1 MTQDTLRLRLIGRF
15 RVEGAVH
22 GPVPSGQAERLLSI
36 LAAHHGR
43 FLPTGA
49 LTDLLW
55 PDRRPAEPERNLA
68 ALVSRLRRTLGRER
82 IEGDPRAYR
91 LVRDA
96 ATTVDVTEAT
106 DLVATAERELARDR
120 HALAAMSAEVAESL
134 LADGTPLAA
143 EPDTEWAEEVRD
155 QVVTTLARA
164 RAVRWTAALELGDLE
179 TAADEASRALA
190 ANPLDEPACRALMR
204 AHQRRGADAAALA
217 AYEQL
222 RRALADAFGTDPSP
236 ATQDAFLALLRPD
249 HDPVGPAPRPVRPPG
264 PAALPGREDE
274 LAVLSR
280 AWDAAARG
288 QGGLVLITGEA
299 GIGKS
304 ALSAVLRT
312 EARRSGGLVEVVRC
326 SEAERSLY
334 LQPLAEAVRGI
345 VLRQAPDAR
354 DLLPERERAALA
366 DLVPEVA
373 PPRGPV
379 TSPPSELRRRRT
391 LEAMAELF
399 GRVATSRPVLLA
411 VEDLEHAGQQTIEA
425 LHFLATRMAERRVL
439 VVATERTSEAP
450 GATATLRD
458 VATHL
463 EIGALSRDAVR
474 SLLAR
479 AGREHDLERFVAW
492 TGGSPL
498 LVSELLRHPESVA
511 PDGDGAEPAI
521 PRTLQEALSRRLAA
535 TAEDVT
541 LLLAQAA
548 VWGTS
553 FRLDDVAALS
563 KLDVEECAHRA
574 GRATRAGFLVTDG
587 PSYRFANDIVRRI
600 AYGSAPLPV
609 RTSRHRRV
617 AALLAD
623 RPEAAA
629 PHHAAAGDH
638 AAACRSWMAAA
649 DAAHLVFAHVEAE
662 KLLTAALGSARSAGD
677 PSLQA
682 GVLLRRGAVRC
693 DLGHHEAARDDHD
706 EALAVAREL
715 ADEELEARALEGLGW
730 TALWARDALGAVDL
744 AERAGHL
751 AESAAAAPGARRSSL
766 LLLGRVRHWDGDYTG
781 ATRAYQ
787 QVLAVEADDATT
799 AVAMAYRGALLQH
812 MDRFAEARAV
822 LERAVALC
830 TRTGEFRTLLQ
841 SLFFCGLARGDV
853 GDLAGALRS
862 LDRARRL
869 IDEAGV
875 GYYRAGIETTTSWL
889 WQELGDLGRAREH
902 AELAVDLASR
912 GGGALELEQGLH
924 ALLALADCDL
934 REGRDDDAGARV
946 EAAAPLLDRP
956 LPFRPRATMRLLEM
970 QARWEPDRAEA
981 LLEYARTYRSAKY
994 EALALGHL
1002 GRDEEAASVGA
1013 RTRSDLVV
1021 AQSGPPAQ
1029 RVAARDRIAAALPP
1043 ELRTRF
1049 VARGRLAVPAPTTR

>member
-1 MTQDTLRLRLIGRF
+1 MTQDAIRLRLIGRF
-15 RVEGAVH
+15 RVEGGVH

-43 FLPTGA
+43 FLPTSV
-49 LTDLLW
+49 LTELLW

-68 ALVSRLRRTLGRER
+68 ALVSRLRRSLGRER
-82 IEGDPRAYR
+82 IEGGPRAYR

-96 ATTVDVTEAT
+96 VTTVDVWEAVE
-106 DLVATAERELARDR
+106 LVATAERELARDR
-120 HALAAMSAEVAESL
+120 HALAAMSAEVALGL
-134 LADGTPLAA
+134 LTDGTALAS
-143 EPDTEWAEEVRD
+143 EPDAEWAEEVRD
-155 QVVTTLARA
+155 QVVTGLARA

-179 TAADEASRALA
+179 TATDEASRALA

-222 RRALADAFGTDPSP
+222 RRTLADAFGTDPSP
-236 ATQDAFLALLRPD
+236 ATRDAFLALLRPG
-249 HDPVGPAPRPVRPPG
+249 HDPAGATPRPVRPPA
-264 PAALPGREDE
+264 PSALPGREDE

-280 AWDAAARG
+280 AWAAAARG
-288 QGGLVLITGEA
+288 HGGLVLITGEA

-304 ALSAVLRT
+304 ALSAALRT

-345 VLRQAPDAR
+345 VLRQAPDAG

-373 PPRGPV
+373 PARGPV
-379 TSPPSELRRRRT
+379 TSPSELRRRRT

-399 GRVATSRPVLLA
+399 GGVAATRPVLLA

-439 VVATERTSEAP
+439 VVATERTSEAA
-450 GATATLRD
+450 GAAATLRD

-463 EIGALSRDAVR
+463 EIGTLSREAVR
-474 SLLAR
+474 SLLAQ

-498 LVSELLRHPESVA
+498 LVSELLRHPESVS
-511 PDGDGAEPAI
+511 PDGDGAEPTI
-521 PRTLQEALSRRLAA
+521 PGSLQEALSRRLAA

-600 AYGSAPLPV
+600 AYESAPLPV
-609 RTSRHRRV
+609 RISRHRRV

-623 RPEAAA
+623 QPEAAA
-629 PHHAAAGDH
+629 AHHAAAGDH
-638 AAACRSWMAAA
+638 AAACRSWVAAA

-662 KLLTAALGSARSAGD
+662 KLLTAAMGCARSAGD

-682 GVLLRRGAVRC
+682 AVLLRRGAVRC
-693 DLGHHEAARDDHD
+693 DLGHHEDARDDHD
-706 EALAVAREL
+706 EALALAREL

-787 QVLAVEADDATT
+787 QVLAVETDDATS

-902 AELAVDLASR
+902 AELAVDLAGR

-934 REGRDDDAGARV
+934 RDGRDDDAGARV
-946 EAAAPLLDRP
+946 ETAAPLLDRP
-956 LPFRPRATMRLLEM
+956 LPFRPRAVMRLLEM

-1002 GRDEEAASVGA
+1002 GRAEEAATVGA

-1021 AQSGPPAQ
+1021 AQSGAPAQ

-1043 ELRTRF
+1043 ELRARF
-1049 VARGRLAVPAPTTR
+1049 VARGRLAVPAPSTR